1 MPSTLTK
8 KGIETDSLYLYR
20 ETVWDMDADPP
31 KSREVI
37 RVNTGYTVTTN
48 EGEAIRRDLN
58 GRELTGGEKTRA
70 INMFADNEAAIS
82 AQEGI

>member
-8 KGIETDSLYLYR
+8 KGIETDSLYLYK
-20 ETVWDMDADPP
+20 ETDLAGKVT
-31 KSREVI
+31 I

-48 EGEAIRRDLN
+48 EDETIKRDLN
-58 GRELTGGEKTRA
+58 GRELTGGELTRA
-70 INMFADNEAAIS
+70 VNMFDANEAAIS